1 VITTSDQ
8 SYTAQ
13 SGETLAT
20 IAEKVYENEELS
32 TLIYD
37 FNRAAI
43 GDNPEYIEPGTRLVM
58 PLQTSQDFTNRVIE
72 LTNIERKK
80 AGLRELKYESR
91 LATAAFRHS
100 QNMALQDYFS
110 HKQPNGSTM
119 GDRIKATGYQYS
131 RAAEN
136 ISGGQS
142 TPEAAVQAWMN
153 SPGHRANILNPK
165 LQEIGVGYYFLAND
179 TGNVNYKH
187 YWTQVFATPR

>member
-1 VITTSDQ
+1 MITTCDE

-20 IAEKVYENEELS
+20 IADKVYENEELS

-37 FNRAAI
+37 FNRDAI
-43 GDNPEYIEPGTRLVM
+43 GDNPEQIEPGTRLVM

-80 AGLRELKYESR
+80 AGLRELKFEPR
-91 LATAAFRHS
+91 LATAAFRNS
-100 QNMALQDYFS
+100 QSMALQDYFS
-110 HKQPNGSTM
+110 HTQPNGGTM
-119 GDRIKATGYQYS
+119 GDRIKATGYQFS

-142 TPEAAVQAWMN
+142 TPEAAVQAWMK
-153 SPGHRANILNPK
+153 SPGHRRNILKPE
-165 LQEIGVGYYFLAND
+165 LQEIGVGYYFLAKD
-179 TGNVNYKH
+179 MGKVKFKH

>member
-1 VITTSDQ
+1 MITTCDE

-20 IAEKVYENEELS
+20 IAETVYENEDLS

-37 FNRAAI
+37 FNRDAI
-43 GDNPEYIEPGTRLVM
+43 GDNPEQIEPGTRLVM
-58 PLQTSQDFTNRVIE
+58 PLQTSQDFTNRVIQ

-80 AGLRELKYESR
+80 AGLRELKYEAR
-91 LATAAFRHS
+91 LATAAYRNS

-110 HKQPNGSTM
+110 HTQPNGSTM
-119 GDRIKATGYQYS
+119 GDCIKATGYQFS

-142 TPEAAVQAWMN
+142 TPEAAVQAWMK
-153 SPGHRANILNPK
+153 SPGHRANILKPE

-179 TGNVNYKH
+179 TGKIKFKH